1 MTLNKGNSN
10 KKLVCLS
17 RFFYSYKTQIFLKDF
32 IYEKLLFFQF
42 SKIKKTLIELN
53 VELNIK
59 TELIF

>member
-1 MTLNKGNSN
+1 MILNKGNSN

-32 IYEKLLFFQF
+32 IYVKLLFFQF
-42 SKIKKTLIELN
+42 FKIKNIKNLN
-53 VELNIK
+53 AELNIN